1 LNIITHFKHIYM
13 KAKNCL
19 IFGGSGQIGRNLIR
33 KLTKNNYRVTVVTR
47 NIHQKSYIIKTQAN
61 VGYIDIAEANIFD
74 ENKIREL
81 FKKADICIN
90 LIGILFEKKSGDFKI
105 IHTDLPDLLSQ
116 IAKKNKIQK
125 FIHLSSL
132 GIENALD
139 SDYAKSKL
147 EGEKKIKNNFEKFV
161 ILKPSIVYSVDDKFT
176 TRFMTLLSRLPI
188 MPLYYNGNTKFNPIH
203 VSDLVDIILNTVE
216 NKNNNLVVECIGP
229 EILTFKEIIEKILIS
244 IQKKRFLIPV
254 PIQIASLTAK
264 LLQLLPNPLLTEDQ
278 LKLLKYDNV
287 STGLYKTNFDFGF
300 NTKKNFDEE
309 INKYSYNW
317 KIGGQFAIKDNIKK

>member
-1 LNIITHFKHIYM
+1 M
-13 KAKNCL
+13 KQKEIL
-19 IFGGSGQIGRNLIR
+19 LFGATGQIGRNLIR
-33 KLTKNNYRVTVVTR
+33 KLSQNNYKIIAVTR
-47 NIHQKSYIIKTQAN
+47 NTHRAGYILKTQAN
-61 VGYIDIAEANIFD
+61 PGFLELVELKNFDIK
-74 ENKIREL
+74 KIEDL
-81 FKKADICIN
+81 MKNCTVCIN
-90 LIGILFEKKSGDFKI
+90 LIGILFEKKRGDFKI
-105 IHTDLPDLLSQ
+105 IHTDLPNLLSQ
-116 IAKKNKIQK
+116 IAKKYNIQK
-125 FIHLSSL
+125 LIHLSSL

-147 EGEKKIKNNFEKFV
+147 EGEKKIKSNFEKFV

-176 TRFMTLLSRLPI
+176 TKFMTLLSRLPI

-203 VSDLVDIILNTVE
+203 VTDLVDIILNTIE
-216 NKNNNLVVECIGP
+216 NKNNNLVLECIGP

-287 STGLYKTNFDFGF
+287 STGLYKTNFDLGF
-300 NTKKNFDEE
+300 NAKKNFDEE

-317 KIGGQFAIKDNIKK
+317 RTGGQFAIKNNINK

>member
-1 LNIITHFKHIYM
+1 M
-13 KAKNCL
+13 KQKEIL
-19 IFGGSGQIGRNLIR
+19 LFGATGQIGRNLIR
-33 KLTKNNYRVTVVTR
+33 KLSQNNYKITAVTR
-47 NIHQKSYIIKTQAN
+47 NTHRAGYILKTQAN
-61 VGYIDIAEANIFD
+61 PGYLELVELKNFD
-74 ENKIREL
+74 PKKIEDL
-81 FKKADICIN
+81 MKNCTVCIN

-176 TRFMTLLSRLPI
+176 TKFMSLLNRLPI
-188 MPLYYNGNTKFNPIH
+188 MPLYYNGNTKFNPMH
-203 VSDLVDIILNTVE
+203 VSDLVDIICSIIE
-216 NKNNNLVVECIGP
+216 SKNNKLVLECVGP
-229 EILTFKEIIEKILIS
+229 EILTFKEIIQKLLIS

-254 PIQIASLTAK
+254 PIQIASITAK
-264 LLQLLPNPLLTEDQ
+264 FLQLLPNPLLTEDQ
-278 LKLLKYDNV
+278 LRLLKYDNV
-287 STGLYKTNFDFGF
+287 STGLYKTNFDLGL
-300 NTKKNFDEE
+300 NTKKNFDDE

-317 KIGGQFAIKDNIKK
+317 KTGGQFAMKNNIKK

>member
-1 LNIITHFKHIYM
+1 M
-13 KAKNCL
+13 KQKEIL
-19 IFGGSGQIGRNLIR
+19 LFGATGQIGRNLIR
-33 KLTKNNYRVTVVTR
+33 KLSQNNYKITAVTR
-47 NIHQKSYIIKTQAN
+47 NTHRAGYILKTQAN
-61 VGYIDIAEANIFD
+61 PGYLELIELKNFD
-74 ENKIREL
+74 AKKIEDL
-81 FKKADICIN
+81 MKNCTICIN
-90 LIGILFEKKSGDFKI
+90 LIGILYEKKKDDFKI
-105 IHTDLPDLLSQ
+105 IHTDFPNLLSKL
-116 IAKKNKIQK
+116 AKKNRIQK
-125 FIHLSSL
+125 LIHLSSL
-132 GIENALD
+132 AIENALD

-147 EGEKKIKNNFEKFV
+147 EGEIKIKSNFEKFV

-176 TRFMTLLSRLPI
+176 TKFMTLLSRLPI

-216 NKNNNLVVECIGP
+216 NKNNNLVLECIGP

-264 LLQLLPNPLLTEDQ
+264 FLQLLPNPLLTEDQ

-287 STGLYKTNFDFGF
+287 STGLYKTNFDLGF
-300 NTKKNFDEE
+300 NAKKNFDEE

-317 KIGGQFAIKDNIKK
+317 RSGGQFAINNNIKK